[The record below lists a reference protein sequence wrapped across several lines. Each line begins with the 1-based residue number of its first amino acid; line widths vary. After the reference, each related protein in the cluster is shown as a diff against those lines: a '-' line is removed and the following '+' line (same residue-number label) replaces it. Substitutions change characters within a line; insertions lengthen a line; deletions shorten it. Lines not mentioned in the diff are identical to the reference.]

1 MPLPPDLLA
10 AYQKSLYWIRTSPN
24 ILLRVDTISEE
35 ARKLLE
41 ENDAESAAILTS
53 DNPFSEIRSAEE
65 NAYYRDQLQQDV
77 IQSQYPFF
85 LTVSVDPTNQWPDE
99 HGFLVIDLPLRE
111 THRLLQKFDQW
122 AAVWVEKNG
131 NVTLL
136 PRPVESDPSPT
147 RISARLVTRNYY
159 QTLRTSKLFNSRNLT
174 V

>member
-1 MPLPPDLLA
+1 MSLPPDLLA
-10 AYQKSLYWIRTSPN
+10 AYQKTLYWIRTSPN
-24 ILLRVDTISEE
+24 ILLRVDSVSEE

-41 ENDAESAAILTS
+41 AHDAENAVILTS
-53 DNPFSEIRSAEE
+53 DNPFSEIRSTEE

-111 THRLLQKFDQW
+111 TYYLLTKFDQW

-136 PRPVESDPSPT
+136 PRPVESDPESD
-147 RISARLVTRNYY
+147 
-159 QTLRTSKLFNSRNLT
+159 
-174 V
+174 